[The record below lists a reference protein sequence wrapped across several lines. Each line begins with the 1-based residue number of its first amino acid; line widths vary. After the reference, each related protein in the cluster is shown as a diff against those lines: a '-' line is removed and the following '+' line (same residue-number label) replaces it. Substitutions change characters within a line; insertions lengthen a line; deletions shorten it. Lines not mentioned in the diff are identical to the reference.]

1 MATTHPF
8 RLPVP
13 LKSSSTRAL
22 IPRNYFSS
30 FAMAA
35 NARSCVGGDA
45 ERIDVESDV
54 KVEDNNNDKEE
65 KEDLCCRIDRQETLA
80 ADTMYWFLTTTTSL
94 LLKKD
99 EWRSVT

>member
-1 MATTHPF
+1 
-8 RLPVP
+8 
-13 LKSSSTRAL
+13 
-22 IPRNYFSS
+22 
-30 FAMAA
+30 MAA

-80 ADTMYWFLTTTTSL
+80 ADTMYCMRDELVFLSCSPNTKNQSTS
-94 LLKKD
+94 
-99 EWRSVT
+99 WN